1 MFLKFSGV
9 WLKRR
14 KRVQV
19 DNTRGTAVGD
29 QGSLADDIL
38 TDDIDLME
46 IGLTPGTGFDDHKAP
61 GAFRTIGEVARALG
75 IRQHVLRY
83 WEEQFPT
90 LSPVK
95 RSGNRRYYRPEDVA
109 LIEKIDRLVH
119 HEGYTLRGARLAL
132 EPAQKKGKRA
142 AADVPADAAMRPASD
157 APEASAAT
165 QAWVD
170 DLLAIRATLTAAL
183 AA

>member
-1 MFLKFSGV
+1 M
-9 WLKRR
+9 
-14 KRVQV
+14 
-19 DNTRGTAVGD
+19 DNTGSTEVGG
-29 QGSLADDIL
+29 QGDL
-38 TDDIDLME
+38 TDENGLTKASDLPE
-46 IGLTPGTGFDDHKAP
+46 TGSTPGTGFGDHKAP
-61 GAFRTIGEVARALG
+61 GAFRTIGEVAQALN

-83 WEEQFPT
+83 WEEQFPM

-142 AADVPADAAMRPASD
+142 AADLPAAPAPITVSTAPDATA
-157 APEASAAT
+157 ET
-165 QAWVD
+165 KAWVD
-170 DLLAIRATLTAAL
+170 ELLAIRATLTAAL

>member
-1 MFLKFSGV
+1 M
-9 WLKRR
+9 
-14 KRVQV
+14 
-19 DNTRGTAVGD
+19 NAAGD
-29 QGSLADDIL
+29 RDVL
-38 TDDIDLME
+38 TDDHGLNDDMDLPGAGE
-46 IGLTPGTGFDDHKAP
+46 AFNSGLGDHKAP

-83 WEEQFPT
+83 WEEQFPM

-109 LIEKIDRLVH
+109 LIETIDRLVH

-142 AADVPADAAMRPASD
+142 LGDAAVEAAVGATVSAVPLAAN
-157 APEASAAT
+157 APEP
-165 QAWVD
+165 WLD
-170 DLLAIRATLTAAL
+170 ELLEIRATLAAAL